1 VISSVTREGPS
12 RGFSIGESG
21 RIVSSKTPQD
31 TYGLKDE
38 LQNFQEIASYL
49 NPSPGEIPKLKG
61 VEICGLSM
69 PLKAVIGG
77 DHILY
82 IDFTRRYDLPGRI
95 AAALQEGQND
105 VAEQLR
111 QLKHRAGILVADVSG
126 HRMTDAMIAAMLHQA
141 FLLGVR
147 YELDMFG
154 EVTTRIFEQLNT
166 RFHRTTAID
175 KYVTMI
181 YGEISDTGRFRFLS
195 AGHQPPAVFS
205 REYGRFVKIS
215 QDRLV
220 SFQPVGMLPSG
231 IDPDK
236 SVESS
241 LLGYKKRYEVNEIN
255 LLSIGDT
262 MLLHTD
268 GLSEH
273 GGGRY
278 FSERVEP
285 LLAELRDAP
294 AGEICGRLREDI
306 LAYATPDDDIT
317 VVVIRKTA

>member
-1 VISSVTREGPS
+1 MISSVTREGPS

-95 AAALQEGQND
+95 ATALQEGRND

-111 QLKHRAGILVADVSG
+111 RLKHRAGILVADVSG

-166 RFHRTTAID
+166 RFHRTTAIN

-205 REYGRFVKIS
+205 REYGRFVQIS
-215 QDRLV
+215 KDRLV
-220 SFQPVGMLPSG
+220 SFQPLGMLPSG
-231 IDPDK
+231 IDPDETDK
-236 SVESS
+236 SS
-241 LLGYKKRYEVNEIN
+241 LIGYKKRYEVNEIN
-255 LLSIGDT
+255 LLNVGDI

-268 GLSEH
+268 GLSDH
-273 GGGRY
+273 AGGRY
-278 FSERVEP
+278 FSERLEP
-285 LLAELRDAP
+285 LLNEMRDAP
-294 AGEICGRLREDI
+294 AGAICGRLREDI
-306 LAYATPDDDIT
+306 HAFAEPDDDIS
-317 VVVIRKTA
+317 VVVIRKAA